1 VSQQYFESV
10 LAFSIAGNYGCIV
23 QHWGADITS
32 GATAFE
38 SAKEL
43 ADAFEAANPAIAFLE
58 EIILNMGADC
68 FISSNR
74 VRRINLGGGATYV
87 RVYGP
92 TDWAGQL
99 GTNIDAAQVSGC
111 MLTFPGGANAFH
123 GRNFYPGVAQESLVD
138 GRWVAAY
145 KTQASALGTSYLLG
159 MPGATNTFLPYLRR
173 IVAAVETFNLIT
185 NTLLSATPGT
195 IRRRTV
201 PI

>member
-10 LAFSIAGNYGCIV
+10 LAFSMAGNYACIV

-43 ADAFEAANPAIAFLE
+43 ADAFEAPNPANAFLL
-58 EIILNMGADC
+58 EICNNMAPDC

-92 TDWAGQL
+92 TDFAGQV
-99 GTNIDAAQVSGC
+99 GTNIDGAQVSGC
-111 MLTFPGGANAFH
+111 ILTFPGGNASLN
-123 GRNFYPGVAQESLVD
+123 GRNFYPGVSEESLVN
-138 GRWVAAY
+138 GRWVSAY
-145 KTQASALGTSYLLG
+145 KTQASIIGASYLLG
-159 MPGATNTFLPYLRR
+159 MPGATNVFLPYLRR
-173 IVAAVETFNLIT
+173 IVAGVPTYNQIT
-185 NTLLSATPGT
+185 HTLLSATPGT